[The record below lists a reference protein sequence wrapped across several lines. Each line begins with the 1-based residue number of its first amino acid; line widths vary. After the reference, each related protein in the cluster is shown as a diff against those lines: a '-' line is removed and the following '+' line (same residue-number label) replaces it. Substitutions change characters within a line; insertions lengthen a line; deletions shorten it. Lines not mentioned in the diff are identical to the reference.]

1 MSRNLNPDFQ
11 FVRGD
16 NHGQQF
22 RAIVAGTEDPFD
34 LTDAELRF
42 SVKANKKD
50 LLVLFQRRNAEA
62 GGGPDQIE
70 VTNAA
75 AGEFTVYIVPDN
87 TADLEGDL
95 YYWYDI
101 EARFVAEVITIKKP
115 ARFLLIQ
122 DITPP

>member
-22 RAIVAGTEDPFD
+22 RAIISGTEDPFD

-42 SVKANKKD
+42 TVKLSKKD
-50 LLVLFQRRNAEA
+50 TAFLFQRRNDEA
-62 GGGPDQIE
+62 GGGPDEIE
-70 VTNAA
+70 VTDAA
-75 AGEFTVYIVPDN
+75 AGEFTVFIVPEN
-87 TADLEGDL
+87 SADLEGDL

-101 EARFVAEVITIKKP
+101 EARFDEEVITIKRP

-122 DITPP
+122 DIT